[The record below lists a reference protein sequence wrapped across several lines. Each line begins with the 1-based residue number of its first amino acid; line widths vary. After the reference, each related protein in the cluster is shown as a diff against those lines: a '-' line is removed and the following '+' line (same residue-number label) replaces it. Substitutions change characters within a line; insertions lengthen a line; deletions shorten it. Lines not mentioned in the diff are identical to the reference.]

1 MSYRKEYKEKDE
13 ANRKNR
19 DEIRDKGKNRSKKN
33 NKVEYGHIS
42 NGKSDGRS
50 CYRKND
56 IFSIRIEDMS
66 DNGEG
71 IGKTDGFTWFVKDSI
86 IGDLVEVKAMKI
98 KKSYGFARLI
108 NVLEASSYRIT
119 PRCPVSRQC
128 GGCQFQDMDYEEQLR
143 FKENM
148 VCNNLRRIGGVRY
161 LLLVDEKGRVR
172 YEEKAE
178 AKTGVKIQ
186 RKTETEREDMAD
198 VALKQDAVLVYPII
212 GMENPWRYRNKAQFP
227 VGRNKDGKIIMGFY
241 ANHSHTIIEHDDCL
255 LGVSENK
262 VILACIRDFMEDY
275 GIDPYDEQTH
285 TGVVRHVLIRKAFKT
300 GQIMV
305 CLVINGQVET
315 LKAANELVRRLLK
328 IDWGKSE
335 ARREENE
342 TGSDSQIVT
351 ISCSVNCKRTN
362 VIMGE
367 EIVCL
372 YGPGTITDFI
382 GDIGYRISPLSFY
395 QVNSLQTERLYHTV
409 LALAD
414 LTGTEIIWDLY
425 CGIGT
430 ISLALA
436 KRAAMVY
443 GVEVVPEAI
452 EDARENAAY
461 NGITNVE
468 FFVGKAEKVLS
479 EQYEKMHVCADV
491 IVVDPPRKGC
501 DELCL
506 STMVKMSAKRIVY
519 VSCDSATLA
528 RDLKYLCGNEYRVEK
543 VRMVDMFGWGR
554 HVETVC
560 LLSRKAQ

>member
-461 NGITNVE
+461 NGITCGKGRE
-468 FFVGKAEKVLS
+468 SIVGAV
-479 EQYEKMHVCADV
+479 
-491 IVVDPPRKGC
+491 
-501 DELCL
+501 
-506 STMVKMSAKRIVY
+506 
-519 VSCDSATLA
+519 
-528 RDLKYLCGNEYRVEK
+528 
-543 VRMVDMFGWGR
+543 
-554 HVETVC
+554 
-560 LLSRKAQ
+560 